1 MRLEMKSK
9 AGPARRAMRYR
20 KYADRAKIHQAALK
34 EGRGEQRKP
43 ILASM
48 KEHVRV
54 LSVSNG
60 G

>member
-1 MRLEMKSK
+1 MKSQ

-20 KYADRAKIHQAALK
+20 KFANRAKIHQAVLK
-34 EGRGEQRKP
+34 EGKDLGEHRKP

-48 KEHVRV
+48 KEHVGV
-54 LSVSNG
+54 VTVSNG